1 MTSAARIALFLTIV
15 LSVWAVFHAYFVFR
29 LLSLPLVTA
38 HVPKGTRW
46 GVLLVLFLSYPV
58 GRVLSREVPGLLA
71 SSVEMAGAVWMGVL
85 FLGTAAFLVADLVTG
100 FGKLW
105 PSAAVP
111 ARTAALFVALALSL
125 VAIVQ
130 DLRGPR
136 VVAHEVTLPGLPK
149 ERDGLR
155 VVQLSDLHL
164 GSLLGPRWLSRRV
177 AQAEALSPDLL
188 VVTGDLVD
196 GEIGAVEPLVPI
208 LSRLSAPLGVWGVSG
223 NHEFYAGLD
232 KSLAL
237 YRRAGIRVLSD
248 EWAEAAPGLVLAGV
262 DDLTARRQFGGREDP
277 LPKALANAPAGAAKV
292 LLSHSPLKAEEAESL
307 GAGLMLSGH
316 THGGQIWPFTH
327 LSAIPYP
334 RNAGRFEVGAMTLLV
349 SRGTGTWGPPMRLFH
364 RSEILVV
371 TLRSA

>member
-29 LLSLPLVTA
+29 LLSLPAVTA
-38 HVPKGTRW
+38 HVPKAARW

-58 GRVLSREVPGLLA
+58 GRVLSREVPGVLA

-85 FLGTAAFLVADLVTG
+85 FLGTAAFLAADLITG

-111 ARTAALFVALALSL
+111 ARTAALFVALALSA
-125 VAIVQ
+125 VAVVQ

-223 NHEFYAGLD
+223 NHEFYAGLE

-248 EWAEAAPGLVLAGV
+248 EWAQAAPGLVLAGV

-277 LPKALANAPAGAAKV
+277 VPKALASAPAGAAK
-292 LLSHSPLKAEEAESL
+292 LFLSHSPLKSEEAARL

-316 THGGQIWPFTH
+316 THGGQIWPFTY

-334 RNAGRFEVGAMTLLV
+334 RNAGRFAVGAMTLLV

-364 RSEILVV
+364 RSEVLVV